1 MSLRLS
7 RCLSVAAGRLVR
19 KRFAQKAEFHMD
31 MQTME
36 KQMDALYS
44 LVLVRH
50 TEVLTGIYSPQHK
63 QDRDVLK
70 RIAASL
76 AATLD
81 SLQFCSEEFCNLK
94 EKEENLTG
102 QDIVSSQIAAKG
114 WIVDGKPVRI
124 ATDGATGEQYLT
136 LQD

>member
-7 RCLSVAAGRLVR
+7 RCLLVAAVRLVS

-31 MQTME
+31 MRTME
-36 KQMDALYS
+36 MQMDALYS

-63 QDRDVLK
+63 RDRDVLK
-70 RIAASL
+70 SIAASL

-81 SLQFCSEEFCNLK
+81 SLEFCSEQFCTIK
-94 EKEENLTG
+94 EAEGNLTG

-124 ATDGATGEQYLT
+124 ATDGENGEQYLT

>member
-1 MSLRLS
+1 MFLRLS
-7 RCLSVAAGRLVR
+7 RCLSVAAVRLVR

-31 MQTME
+31 MRTME
-36 KQMDALYS
+36 TQIDALYS
-44 LVLVRH
+44 LVLIRH
-50 TEVLTGIYSPQHK
+50 TEVLTGIYSPQHNR
-63 QDRDVLK
+63 DRDVLK
-70 RIAASL
+70 SIAASL

-81 SLQFCSEEFCNLK
+81 SLEFCSEQFCTLK
-94 EKEENLTG
+94 EAEGNLTG

-124 ATDGATGEQYLT
+124 ATDGETGEQYLT

>member
-1 MSLRLS
+1 
-7 RCLSVAAGRLVR
+7 
-19 KRFAQKAEFHMD
+19 MD
-31 MQTME
+31 MRTME
-36 KQMDALYS
+36 MQMDALYS

-63 QDRDVLK
+63 RDRDVLK
-70 RIAASL
+70 SIAASL

-81 SLQFCSEEFCNLK
+81 SLEFCSEQFCTIK
-94 EKEENLTG
+94 EAEGNLTG

-124 ATDGATGEQYLT
+124 ATDGENGEQYLT